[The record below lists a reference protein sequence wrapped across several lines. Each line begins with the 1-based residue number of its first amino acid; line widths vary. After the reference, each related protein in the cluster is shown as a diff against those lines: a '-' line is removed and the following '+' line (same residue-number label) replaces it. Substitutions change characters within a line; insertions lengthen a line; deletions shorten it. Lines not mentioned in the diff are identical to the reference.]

1 MGSGWGGVPCI
12 IGPTARSACTR
23 SIACWAS
30 RCCNTCIGRP
40 KRHGPASR
48 WRTCWKSCVRSRNLS
63 CSTPRKVTRG
73 QTGSPPCSPN
83 RRCRSKPWP
92 KRWAWSNCVLPRVGN
107 TADRSQP
114 VTKTRP
120 YAFVLA
126 LPSKLPLEAALKAAV
141 PGHKANHRLGIFN
154 LAGADHLGEFQARE
168 PAGLDALVLHRGGL
182 ANGQIG
188 DQVDGHALLYI
199 AGADPERRQLPPRA
213 RAIAGFLNQLASRRL
228 ERLLAGIEASGW
240 QLPQVFRSGQPVL
253 PHQQHA
259 ALLIH
264 RHHHGGTHV
273 AHHGALDFEMG
284 LEVHG
289 PVFGHSEPPAPVDF
303 GGRGDFN
310 NLDWSAAAKRSAG
323 SVFRIWSGPSQ
334 PRRAVT

>member
-1 MGSGWGGVPCI
+1 MGSGWAGVPCI

-126 LPSKLPLEAALKAAV
+126 LPSKLPLA
-141 PGHKANHRLGIFN
+141 PRPRLQ
-154 LAGADHLGEFQARE
+154 ER
-168 PAGLDALVLHRGGL
+168 P
-182 ANGQIG
+182 
-188 DQVDGHALLYI
+188 LL
-199 AGADPERRQLPPRA
+199 EL
-213 RAIAGFLNQLASRRL
+213 L
-228 ERLLAGIEASGW
+228 ERLPE
-240 QLPQVFRSGQPVL
+240 
-253 PHQQHA
+253 
-259 ALLIH
+259 LLLSV
-264 RHHHGGTHV
+264 HH
-273 AHHGALDFEMG
+273 D
-284 LEVHG
+284 
-289 PVFGHSEPPAPVDF
+289 
-303 GGRGDFN
+303 
-310 NLDWSAAAKRSAG
+310 
-323 SVFRIWSGPSQ
+323 
-334 PRRAVT
+334 RAVPRHGLLKRPSRDQEEPYPVVAGLYHEFVAAV